1 MPGLS
6 LSALEK
12 QIASRKLGGL
22 YVFLGEDV
30 KLVERIVDA
39 VEATV
44 EEADRPFA
52 VERMY
57 AGEPGGAPVAIAA
70 AARIYPMLGDRRIVV
85 VLRAERLLK
94 PKRATKPG
102 DDDVSDEAEEEAAAD
117 LGALEDYIAS
127 PVASTT
133 LLFVATE
140 IDRGRR
146 FTKRLLEKAQVVE
159 FGGLG
164 GGANAR
170 EGRSVALEW
179 LKEELARANR
189 PIDPSAAQLLV
200 ERAAGD
206 ITKLRGD
213 LERLLIYTEGQ
224 KKITRDDV
232 AEIASAGMA
241 VEDEW
246 GMVNAIADGN
256 IARALRE
263 LTLRFERGDSPHQL
277 VGYLRWW
284 VSSRLSE
291 GDPDRVRPALESLLR
306 TDVALKSSGG
316 DEQHLV
322 EKLVVELTGKP
333 LPRRQRW

>member
-6 LSALEK
+6 LSALDR

-30 KLVERIVDA
+30 KLVERVVAA

-44 EEADRPFA
+44 DEADRPFA
-52 VERMY
+52 AERVY
-57 AGEPGGAPVAIAA
+57 AGEPGGSPVAIAG
-70 AARIYPMLGDRRIVV
+70 AARVYPMLGDRRIVV
-85 VLRAERLLK
+85 VMRAERLLK

-102 DDDVSDEAEEEAAAD
+102 DDDAAGDPEEATAAD
-117 LGALEDYIAS
+117 LGPLEDYIAS

-133 LLFVATE
+133 LVFVATE

-146 FTKRLLEKAQVVE
+146 FTKRLVEKAQVVE
-159 FGGLG
+159 FGGFG
-164 GGANAR
+164 GGATMREAR
-170 EGRSVALEW
+170 AAASDW
-179 LKEELARANR
+179 LKEELAQAGR
-189 PIDPSAAQLLV
+189 PIDPAAAQLLV
-200 ERAAGD
+200 DRAAGD

-213 LERLLIYTEGQ
+213 VERLLMYTQGR
-224 KKITRDDV
+224 KTITRDDV
-232 AEIASAGMA
+232 AEVASPGAA

-256 IARALRE
+256 VARALRE

-291 GDPDRVRPALESLLR
+291 GDPDRVRPAIDRLLR
-306 TDVALKSSGG
+306 TDLALKSSGG

-333 LPRRQRW
+333 LPRRRY

>member
-1 MPGLS
+1 MPGIS

-12 QIASRKLGGL
+12 QIASRKLGPL

-30 KLVERIVDA
+30 KLVERMVEA

-44 EEADRPFA
+44 DEADRPFA
-52 VERMY
+52 VERVY

-70 AARIYPMLGDRRIVV
+70 AARVYPMLGDRRIVI

-102 DDDVSDEAEEEAAAD
+102 DDDVLDDAEEEGAAD
-117 LGALEDYIAS
+117 LGPLEDYVAS

-133 LLFVATE
+133 LVFVATE

-164 GGANAR
+164 GANPRDAR
-170 EGRSVALEW
+170 AVALEW
-179 LKEELARANR
+179 LKDELAQVNR
-189 PIDPSAAQLLV
+189 PIDPPAAQLLV

-224 KKITRDDV
+224 KRITRDDV
-232 AEIASAGMA
+232 AEVSSAGA
-241 VEDEW
+241 GAIDQW
-246 GMVNAIADGN
+246 GIVNAIEAGDAG
-256 IARALRE
+256 RALRE
-263 LTLRFERGDSPHQL
+263 LAVRFEHGESPFALIGH
-277 VGYLRWW
+277 LRWW
-284 VSSRLSE
+284 VSSKLAE
-291 GDPDRVRPALESLLR
+291 GDPDRVRPALDSLLR

-333 LPRRQRW
+333 LPRRRW